1 VIQAVAVALF
11 VMVFIVLIQR
21 RRTRV
26 K

>member
-11 VMVFIVLIQR
+11 VMVFIVLLQR